1 VRSGAEPAPRRAREV
16 FQFMRLFRLERPQI
30 IALIVACALFMENFD
45 GTVLATALPQIARSF
60 GTDPVQLSLAITAYL
75 LSVAIFIPASGW
87 IADRLGARTVF
98 RAAIA
103 VFAIGSLLCGFSNS
117 LIELTGARILQGI
130 GGAMMVPVGRLV
142 LLRNVKKSEMI
153 RTMSYL
159 TVPGMLGPVLGP
171 LVGGF
176 LVTYWSWRWIFFI
189 NVPIAILGL
198 ILVTTMIEE
207 QPETNVPRLD
217 LVGLALSGLAL
228 AGTMLGFVTLGHDA
242 IPPLVSGGALV
253 AGLAL
258 GVLYLLHAARH
269 PEPIL
274 DVMLFRLPTFS
285 ITVGAGFLFRAGVGA
300 MPFLLPLMFQ
310 VGFGMTAF
318 AAGFLSFAS
327 AVGSIF
333 MKAGARHML
342 RYFGFRTITTGNA
355 VICGLFYLVYAAFTP
370 STPVV
375 IIFILLLVGGL
386 FRSLQFTAIQTLA
399 FADIT
404 MPRMSRA
411 TTLSATCQQLAVCA
425 GVAFGAMLLHL
436 TLWWRGTSVL
446 AAVDFWPSLLLI
458 AFTTGLSGW
467 FFAGLPRDAGAE
479 LSGHAPRRRD
489 PLQPL
494 SADLPR
500 RAEGE

>member
-1 VRSGAEPAPRRAREV
+1 
-16 FQFMRLFRLERPQI
+16 MRLFRIERPQI

-60 GTDPVQLSLAITAYL
+60 ATDPVQLSLAITSYL

-87 IADRLGARTVF
+87 VADRLGARTIF

-103 VFAIGSLLCGFSNS
+103 VFALGSLLCGFSNS
-117 LIELTGARILQGI
+117 LAELTGARVLQGI

-142 LLRNVKKSEMI
+142 LLRNVKKSELI

-159 TVPGMLGPVLGP
+159 TVPAMLGPVLGP

-198 ILVTTMIEE
+198 ILVTTMIEDQKE
-207 QPETNVPRLD
+207 ANVPRLD
-217 LVGLALSGLAL
+217 LVGLVLSGLAL
-228 AGTMLGFVTLGHDA
+228 AGVMLGFVTLGHDGV
-242 IPPLVSGGALV
+242 PPLVSGSALGI
-253 AGLAL
+253 GLAL

-318 AAGFLSFAS
+318 ASGILSFAS
-327 AVGSIF
+327 AAGAMF
-333 MKAGARHML
+333 MKAGARPLL
-342 RYFGFRTITTGNA
+342 RFVGFRNVMVGNA
-355 VICGLFYLVYAAFTP
+355 LICALFYLGYAAFTP

-375 IIFILLLVGGL
+375 VVFVLLLVGGV

-399 FADIT
+399 FADVT
-404 MPRMSRA
+404 MARLSRA

-436 TLWWRGTSVL
+436 TLWWRGATAL

-458 AFTTGLSGW
+458 AFTTALSGW
-467 FFAGLPRDAGAE
+467 FFADLARDAGAE
-479 LSGHAPRRRD
+479 LSGHAPRRRGRAP
-489 PLQPL
+489 PLPT
-494 SADLPR
+494 DLPQ